1 MNDAS
6 PVGDSRFEST
16 PIDAGRYPHLATIDS
31 PADLRKFDAT
41 QLRVVADELRAYLI
55 ECVGQSGG
63 HFGAGL
69 GVIELTTAL
78 HYLYDTPDDR
88 IVWDVGHQAYPHKI
102 LTGRRDGIRSV
113 KQRGGVAPFPKR
125 EESQYDT
132 FGVGHSSTSISAALG
147 MAVANAR
154 AGNDRRV
161 VAVIGDGAMTAGMAY
176 EALNHAGGMDP
187 EPDILVILNDNRMS
201 ISEAVGG
208 LTRMLGRATASPA
221 LNAIR
226 EGGKKILGD
235 KRSSAPAR
243 FVRRWEEHWKGMFVP
258 STLFEEMGFHY
269 TGPIDGHDMD
279 ALVATLRTLKG
290 LKGPQLLHVI
300 TTKGKGYELA
310 EGDQIGYHAVSPFDP
325 DKGMVSKP
333 GATPKKPSYTEVFGD
348 WLCDMAAA
356 DPKLLAIT
364 PAMREGSGL
373 VRFSK
378 EYPERYFDVAIA
390 EQHAVTFAAGMA
402 CEGAKPVVAIYS
414 TFLQRG
420 YDQLVHDVAIQKLDV
435 LFAIDRGGVVGPDG
449 ATHAGNLDLSYLRCV
464 PNMVVMAPADEDECR
479 RMLTTGFQHEGPAAV
494 RYPRGTG
501 PGVAIEQA
509 LDTLPIGKAQLRR
522 RGSGIALLA
531 FGATVPAAEQV
542 GNELG
547 LTVVNMRFVKP
558 LDREMVMQ
566 LAKSHEGF
574 VTIEDNVV
582 AGGAGSGV
590 AELLAAEGVTLPI
603 LHLGLPDA
611 FQHHASREQLLAEA
625 GLDVAGIRAALLQRW
640 PRLGEGH
647 AAVAAR

>member
-1 MNDAS
+1 MI
-6 PVGDSRFEST
+6 DST
-16 PIDAGRYPHLATIDS
+16 RYPRLSRIDS
-31 PADLRKFDAT
+31 PADLRRFGEDE
-41 QLRVVADELRAYLI
+41 LRAIADELRAYLI
-55 ECVGQSGG
+55 ESVGKSGG

-69 GVIELTTAL
+69 GVIELTVAL
-78 HYLYDTPDDR
+78 HYLYATPDDR
-88 IVWDVGHQAYPHKI
+88 IVWDVGHQCYPHKI
-102 LTGRRDGIRSV
+102 LTGRRDTIHTV
-113 KQRGGVAPFPKR
+113 KQKDGVAPFPKR
-125 EESQYDT
+125 EESEYDT

-147 MAVANAR
+147 MAIANAH
-154 AGNDRRV
+154 AGNERKV
-161 VAVIGDGAMTAGMAY
+161 VAVIGDGAMTAGMAF
-176 EALNHAGGMDP
+176 EALNHAGGMEP
-187 EPDILVILNDNRMS
+187 EPNILVILNDNRMS
-201 ISEAVGG
+201 ISENVGG
-208 LTRMLGRATASPA
+208 LTKMLGRMTGSKT

-226 EGGKKILGD
+226 EGGKKLLGD
-235 KRSSAPAR
+235 KNNPTAK

-269 TGPIDGHDMD
+269 TGPIDGHDVN
-279 ALVATLRTLKG
+279 ALVATLKTLKT

-310 EGDQIGYHAVSPFDP
+310 EGDQIGYHAVGPFDP
-325 DKGMVSKP
+325 QQGLVSKS
-333 GATPKKPSYTEVFGD
+333 GAKKPTYTDVFGD

-356 DPKLLAIT
+356 DDKLLGIT

-378 EYPERYFDVAIA
+378 EYPDRYFDVAIA
-390 EQHAVTFAAGMA
+390 EQHAVTLAAGMA

-420 YDQLVHDVAIQKLDV
+420 YDQLVHDVAIQDLDV

-464 PNMVVMAPADEDECR
+464 PNMMVMAPADENECR
-479 RMLTTGFQHEGPAAV
+479 QMLSTGFRHQGPAAV

-501 PGVAIEQA
+501 PGVAVQA
-509 LDTLPIGKAQLRR
+509 TLETLPIGKAEVRR
-522 RGSGIALLA
+522 RGSRIALLA
-531 FGATVPAAEQV
+531 FGAVVPAAETV
-542 GNELG
+542 GAELD

-558 LDREMVMQ
+558 LDRALLLE

-590 AELLAAEGVTLPI
+590 AELLAAENIALPV

-611 FQHHASREQLLAEA
+611 FQHHASREQLLGEA
-625 GLDVAGIRAALLQRW
+625 GIDAAGIRASVLARW
-640 PRLGEGH
+640 PELQAKAVR
-647 AAVAAR
+647 AAG

>member
-1 MNDAS
+1 M
-6 PVGDSRFEST
+6 
-16 PIDAGRYPHLATIDS
+16 IDATRYPRLSRIDS
-31 PADLRKFDAT
+31 PADLRGFEVGE
-41 QLRVVADELRAYLI
+41 LRAIADELRAYLI
-55 ECVGQSGG
+55 ESVGKSGG

-69 GVIELTTAL
+69 GVVELTTVL
-78 HYLYDTPDDR
+78 HYLYNTPDDR
-88 IVWDVGHQAYPHKI
+88 IVWDVGHQCYPHKI
-102 LTGRRDGIRSV
+102 LTGRRDGIHTV
-113 KQRGGVAPFPKR
+113 KQKEGVAPFPKR
-125 EESQYDT
+125 EESEYDT

-147 MAVANAR
+147 MAIANAR
-154 AGNDRRV
+154 AGNDRKV

-176 EALNHAGGMDP
+176 EALNHAGGMEE
-187 EPDILVILNDNRMS
+187 EPNLLVILNDNRMS

-208 LTRMLGRATASPA
+208 VTKMLGRMTGSKT
-221 LNAIR
+221 LNALR
-226 EGGKKILGD
+226 EGGKKLLGD
-235 KRSSAPAR
+235 KNKPTAK

-269 TGPIDGHDMD
+269 TGPIDGHDVD
-279 ALVATLRTLKG
+279 ALLDVLKMLQG

-325 DKGMVSKP
+325 DKGLVSKP
-333 GATPKKPSYTEVFGD
+333 GAKKPTYTDVFGD

-356 DPKLLAIT
+356 DEKLLAIT

-390 EQHAVTFAAGMA
+390 EQHAVTLAAGMA

-449 ATHAGNLDLSYLRCV
+449 ATHAGNLDLSFLRCV
-464 PNMVVMAPADEDECR
+464 PNLVVMAPADENECR
-479 RMLTTGFQHEGPAAV
+479 QLLSTGYRHDGPAAV

-501 PGVAIEQA
+501 PGVALPDT
-509 LDTLPIGKAQLRR
+509 LDTLPIGKAELRR
-522 RGSGIALLA
+522 RGARIALLA
-531 FGATVPAAEQV
+531 FGAMVPAAEKV
-542 GNELG
+542 GEELDT
-547 LTVVNMRFVKP
+547 TVVNMRFVKP
-558 LDREMVMQ
+558 LDRDLILE
-566 LAKSHEGF
+566 LAASHDAF
-574 VTIEDNVV
+574 VTLEDNVV
-582 AGGAGSGV
+582 AGGAGSAV
-590 AELLAAEGVTLPI
+590 AELLSAEGITIPI

-611 FQHHASREQLLAEA
+611 FQHHASREDLLAEA
-625 GLDVAGIRAALLQRW
+625 GLDAAGIRAAITARW
-640 PRLGEGH
+640 P
-647 AAVAAR
+647 APAVMPLPRGAVGG